1 MGYEVIV
8 YLVCVVYK
16 GNEVDELDNGQEHEE
31 FDCNVMM
38 MMMMMMMMMI
48 VKEVMNKVYGYEG
61 QEEFDCNVLMM
72 MMMMIVEVV
81 VNEYEGENALYNI
94 AQAE

>member
-1 MGYEVIV
+1 M

-16 GNEVDELDNGQEHEE
+16 GNEEHELDNGQEHEE
-31 FDCNVMM
+31 FDCNVL
-38 MMMMMMMMMI
+38 MMMI
-48 VKEVMNKVYGYEG
+48 VKEVVNKVYGYEG
-61 QEEFDCNVLMM
+61 HEEFDCNVLMM

-81 VNEYEGENALYNI
+81 VNGYEGEYALYNI

>member
-1 MGYEVIV
+1 M

-16 GNEVDELDNGQEHEE
+16 GNEEHELDNGQEHEE
-31 FDCNVMM
+31 FDCNVLMM
-38 MMMMMMMMMI
+38 MMMMMMMMM
-48 VKEVMNKVYGYEG
+48 VKEVVNKVYGYEG
-61 QEEFDCNVLMM
+61 QEDCNVLMMM